1 LAAPT
6 AQANRGRIGLLRH
19 PEFLKLWSA
28 ETISQ
33 FGTQVSQ
40 LALPLIAAVILKVD
54 AFQFGLLNTIEFLPF
69 ILLSLPAGVWV
80 DRLRRRPILIAGDIG
95 RGLALASIPI
105 AFALNALTIWQLYIV
120 GFTVGCLTVFF
131 DVAYQSYLPSLVDRD
146 DILEGNA
153 KLEIS
158 RSGAQIAGPGVAG
171 FVIGIVSAPIAIVLD
186 SLSYFA
192 SAAFVFRIRKG
203 EPPVVRPEYRDGGKG
218 PSMRSEI
225 AAGLRYVLTHPYLRS
240 IAACTGTSN
249 LFSNIGFGILILYL
263 VRPPLNLTAAQLG
276 VAFSVGSVGFL
287 AGALLANRIGGRL
300 GVGPTIIGSAIL
312 FGPSFILV
320 ALAPASDA
328 LPWVIAAI
336 FLGSFGGAVYNI
348 NQVSLRQ
355 AITPPRMQG
364 RMNATMRFIVWGT
377 IPIGAMLGGFLG
389 NAIGLHPTIWI
400 GAIGG
405 IFSFLPLLIGPVRSL
420 KTMPAPVEEEP
431 ADGPAETPMERAI
444 ETLGEA
450 IDETARPVPGV
461 PSPDDA

>member
-1 LAAPT
+1 
-6 AQANRGRIGLLRH
+6 
-19 PEFLKLWSA
+19 
-28 ETISQ
+28 
-33 FGTQVSQ
+33 
-40 LALPLIAAVILKVD
+40 
-54 AFQFGLLNTIEFLPF
+54 
-69 ILLSLPAGVWV
+69 
-80 DRLRRRPILIAGDIG
+80 
-95 RGLALASIPI
+95 
-105 AFALNALTIWQLYIV
+105 
-120 GFTVGCLTVFF
+120 
-131 DVAYQSYLPSLVDRD
+131 
-146 DILEGNA
+146 
-153 KLEIS
+153 
-158 RSGAQIAGPGVAG
+158 
-171 FVIGIVSAPIAIVLD
+171 
-186 SLSYFA
+186 
-192 SAAFVFRIRKG
+192 
-203 EPPVVRPEYRDGGKG
+203 
-218 PSMRSEI
+218 
-225 AAGLRYVLTHPYLRS
+225 
-240 IAACTGTSN
+240 
-249 LFSNIGFGILILYL
+249 
-263 VRPPLNLTAAQLG
+263 
-276 VAFSVGSVGFL
+276 
-287 AGALLANRIGGRL
+287 L